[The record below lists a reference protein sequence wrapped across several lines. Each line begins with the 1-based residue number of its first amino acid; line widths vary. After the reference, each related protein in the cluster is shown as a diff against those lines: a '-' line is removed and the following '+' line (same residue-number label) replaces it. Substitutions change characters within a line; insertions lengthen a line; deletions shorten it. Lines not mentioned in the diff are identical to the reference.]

1 MNRFATRRP
10 RLHCALFA
18 LLLFV
23 AGNLTAAHAQTAL
36 YGQFSAS
43 HFNSLPNPTI
53 PLNDWGYGG
62 GFGLYSDFYKVPF
75 GKVGADI
82 RFQFVRPASN
92 TTLFSA
98 LVGPRLVLHP
108 KIVPLSPYVECIFG
122 PGHFSYGN
130 NQPSTTQFD
139 WRVLGGLDKTVLP
152 HLDWRV
158 IEVSYG
164 QLNTFSGRLRP
175 VTLSTG
181 IVLRFH

>member
-1 MNRFATRRP
+1 MNRFAPRRP
-10 RLHCALFA
+10 RLLCALFA
-18 LLLFV
+18 LILFA
-23 AGNLTAAHAQTAL
+23 AGNLATAHAQTAV

-43 HFNSLPNPTI
+43 HFNSLPNSTI
-53 PLNDWGYGG
+53 PLNEWGYGG

-75 GKVGADI
+75 GKVGADV

-108 KIVPLSPYVECIFG
+108 KVVPLNPYAEFLFG

-130 NQPSTTQFD
+130 NSPSTTQFD

-158 IEVSYG
+158 VEVSYG
-164 QLNTFSGRLRP
+164 QLNTYAGHVRP

>member
-1 MNRFATRRP
+1 MNRFAIRRP
-10 RLHCALFA
+10 RLHCALFV
-18 LLLFV
+18 LLLFAV
-23 AGNLTAAHAQTAL
+23 GIPAAHAQTAL

-43 HFNSLPNPTI
+43 RFNTDTVPKAD
-53 PLNDWGYGG
+53 DWGYGG

-75 GKVGADI
+75 AKVGGDI
-82 RFQFVRPASN
+82 RVQFVRPASS
-92 TTLFSA
+92 TTLTSF
-98 LVGPRLVLHP
+98 LLGPRLALHP
-108 KIVPLSPYVECIFG
+108 KVIPLNPYVEFLFG
-122 PGHFSYGN
+122 GGHFSYGN

-181 IVLRFH
+181 VVLRFH

>member
-1 MNRFATRRP
+1 MNSFAIRRP
-10 RLHCALFA
+10 RLHCVLFA
-18 LLLFV
+18 LLLF
-23 AGNLTAAHAQTAL
+23 AFGIPAAHAQTAI

-43 HFNSLPNPTI
+43 RFNLPTV
-53 PLNDWGYGG
+53 DQWGYGG

-75 GKVGADI
+75 AKVGGDI
-82 RFQFVRPASN
+82 RVQFVRPASN
-92 TTLFSA
+92 TTLTSF
-98 LVGPRLVLHP
+98 LLGPRLALHP
-108 KIVPLSPYVECIFG
+108 KVIPLNPYAEFLFG
-122 PGHFSYGN
+122 GGRFSYGN